1 MAKISTSF
9 HVVHTQMFQLSE
21 AGNGSIGFLGSIC
34 IRAYRSPEAFND
46 VAMGHNPRCPDGFA
60 ASPGRKPV
68 TAHGTP

>member
-21 AGNGSIGFLGSIC
+21 TDNGSISFLGSIC
-34 IRAYRSPEAFND
+34 ICVYRSPEVFND
-46 VAMGHNPRCPDGFA
+46 VAVGNNPGCPDGFA